1 MPWQNQG
8 GGGGPWGGGGGGPGG
23 PWGRGPG
30 GQRPPDLEELLR
42 RSQDRMKSYI
52 PGGFGS
58 GRGIAIIAALLIV
71 GWGLTGFYTVQ
82 PDELG
87 VPLVFGKAQA
97 PTSPGFHWNFPAPIG
112 YVEKPKVAAINRL
125 EIGGRSDS
133 GGLEAGSTMQQESL
147 MLTGDENIIDIHFN
161 VQWQITDPN
170 KYLFEI
176 FEPEATIKNAAEAA
190 MREVIGQTPL
200 EHALSGAGRKE
211 LEVRTMEILQRVLD
225 CYGTGV
231 TITQIAAQ
239 RVDAP
244 AQVVEAFRD
253 VQAAAA
259 DRDRALNEAQA
270 DYNRVTQQ
278 AEGEAQQIIKE
289 AEGYRDQKI
298 AIATGDASRFLAVYE
313 EFKQARSITERR
325 IYLETME
332 DIMKKMRKV
341 LVETGTGDG
350 SASGPVPYL
359 PLDQL
364 LRQQTAPTPAQTP
377 GSLGAS
383 Q

>member
-1 MPWQNQG
+1 
-8 GGGGPWGGGGGGPGG
+8 
-23 PWGRGPG
+23 
-30 GQRPPDLEELLR
+30 
-42 RSQDRMKSYI
+42 MKSYI

-58 GRGIAIIAALLIV
+58 GRGIAIIAVVLIL

-82 PDELG
+82 PDEVG
-87 VPLVFGKAQA
+87 VPLIFGKAQ
-97 PTSPGFHWNFPAPIG
+97 PHTDPGFHWNLPAPMG
-112 YVEKPKVAAINRL
+112 HVEKPKVAAINRL

-133 GGLEAGSTMQQESL
+133 GGLESGSSLQAESL

-176 FEPEATIKNAAEAA
+176 YEPDMTIKNAAEAA
-190 MREVIGQTPL
+190 MREVIGFTPL
-200 EHALSGAGRKE
+200 ERALSGIGRKE
-211 LEVRTMEILQRVLD
+211 IEVRTGEALQRILD
-225 CYGTGV
+225 SYGAGV
-231 TITQIAAQ
+231 TITQVAQQ

-244 AQVVEAFRD
+244 IAVVDAFRD

-259 DRDRALNEAQA
+259 DRVRAENEAQA

-313 EFKQARSITERR
+313 QYRQAKTITERR

-332 DIMKKMRKV
+332 EIMHKMRKV
-341 LVETGTGDG
+341 LIDTGAG
-350 SASGPVPYL
+350 SGAVPYL

-364 LRQQTAPTPAQTP
+364 LRQQPVPTPTQAP
-377 GSLGAS
+377 GSAGAG

>member
-1 MPWQNQG
+1 MPWQNQS
-8 GGGGPWGGGGGGPGG
+8 GGGGPWGGGGGGGGG
-23 PWGRGPG
+23 PWGRGP

-58 GRGIAIIAALLIV
+58 ARGIALVVVLVIA
-71 GWGLTGFYTVQ
+71 GWMLTGFYTVQ

-87 VPLVFGKAQA
+87 VPLVFGKAQPA
-97 PTSPGFHWNFPAPIG
+97 TAPGFHWNFPAPIG
-112 YVEKPKVAAINRL
+112 HVEKPKVAAINRL

-133 GGLEAGSTMQQESL
+133 GGLESGSSLQAESL

-161 VQWQITDPN
+161 VQWQISDPN
-170 KYLFEI
+170 KFLFEI
-176 FEPEATIKNAAEAA
+176 SEPDVTIKNAAEAA

-200 EHALSGAGRKE
+200 ERALSGSGREE
-211 LEVRTMEILQRVLD
+211 LEMRTQEILQRTLD
-225 CYGTGV
+225 SYGAGV
-231 TITQIAAQ
+231 AITEVAAQ

-244 AQVVEAFRD
+244 VAVVEAFRD

-259 DRDRALNEAQA
+259 DKVRAENEAQA
-270 DYNRVTQQ
+270 DFNRVTQQ
-278 AEGEAQQIIKE
+278 AEGESQQIIKQAE
-289 AEGYRDQKI
+289 AYRDQKI
-298 AIATGDASRFLAVYE
+298 AIATGDANRFLAVYE
-313 EFKQARSITERR
+313 QYKQAKSITERR

-332 DIMKKMRKV
+332 DIMQKMRKV
-341 LVETGTGDG
+341 LIETGSG
-350 SASGPVPYL
+350 SGGPVPYL

-364 LRQQTAPTPAQTP
+364 LRQQTPPAPTTTP
-377 GSLGAS
+377 GSAGAS

>member
-1 MPWQNQG
+1 
-8 GGGGPWGGGGGGPGG
+8 
-23 PWGRGPG
+23 
-30 GQRPPDLEELLR
+30 LLR

-58 GRGIAIIAALLIV
+58 GRGIAIIGAILV
-71 GWGLTGFYTVQ
+71 GGWLLTGFYTVQ
-82 PDELG
+82 PNELG
-87 VPLVFGKAQA
+87 VPLIFGKAQA
-97 PTSPGFHWNFPAPIG
+97 PTQPGFHWNFPAPVG
-112 YVEKPKVAAINRL
+112 SVEKPPVQAINRL

-133 GGLEAGSTMQQESL
+133 GGLESGSSMQQESL

-161 VQWQITDPN
+161 VQWQINRDPN

-176 FEPEATIKNAAEAA
+176 YEPDSTIKNAAEAA

-200 EHALSGAGRKE
+200 EHALSGRGRQ
-211 LEVRTMEILQRVLD
+211 EVEARTMEILQRILD
-225 CYGTGV
+225 SYGTGV
-231 TITQIAAQ
+231 TITQVAMQ

-244 AQVVEAFRD
+244 VAVVEAFRD

-259 DRDRALNEAQA
+259 DKVRAENEAQA

-289 AEGYRDQKI
+289 AEAYRDQKI

-313 EFKQARSITERR
+313 QYRQAKTITERR

-332 DIMKKMRKV
+332 EIMQKMRKV
-341 LVETGTGDG
+341 LIDSGAGG
-350 SASGPVPYL
+350 GSGPVPYL

-364 LRQQTAPTPAQTP
+364 LRQQPQAAPAP
-377 GSLGAS
+377 GSAGAS

>member
-1 MPWQNQG
+1 
-8 GGGGPWGGGGGGPGG
+8 
-23 PWGRGPG
+23 
-30 GQRPPDLEELLR
+30 PDLEELLR

-58 GRGIAIIAALLIV
+58 GRGIAIIAAVLVI

-82 PDELG
+82 PDEMG

-112 YVEKPKVAAINRL
+112 HVEKPKVAAINRL

-133 GGLEAGSTMQQESL
+133 GGLESGSSLQAESL

-161 VQWQITDPN
+161 VQWQISDPN
-170 KYLFEI
+170 KFLFEI
-176 FEPEATIKNAAEAA
+176 FEPETSIKNAAEAA
-190 MREVIGQTPL
+190 MREVIGQTSL
-200 EHALSGAGRKE
+200 ERALSGIGRKE
-211 LEVRTMEILQRVLD
+211 LETRTLEILQRILD
-225 CYGTGV
+225 SYGAGV
-231 TITQIAAQ
+231 TITQVAAQ

-244 AQVVEAFRD
+244 IAVVEAFRD

-259 DRDRALNEAQA
+259 DKVRAENEAQA
-270 DYNRVTQQ
+270 DFNRVTQQ

-289 AEGYRDQKI
+289 AEAYRDQKI
-298 AIATGDASRFLAVYE
+298 AIATGDANRFLAVYE
-313 EFKQARSITERR
+313 EYKQAKTITERR

-332 DIMKKMRKV
+332 EIMQKMRKV
-341 LVETGTGDG
+341 LIDTGSG
-350 SASGPVPYL
+350 SGAVPYL

-364 LRQQTAPTPAQTP
+364 LRQQAPPAATQSP
-377 GSLGAS
+377 GSAGAS